1 MFSRGTWV
9 AGLTSGPR
17 YKLHRVVSNEHTLE
31 YNTLYAFEP
40 HTRVAVP
47 GWGDN
52 GVELGIG
59 QIAVF
64 TEDGLRYLDRVQ
76 DGDGWHVIR

>member
-1 MFSRGTWV
+1 MSG
-9 AGLTSGPR
+9 ASSGPG
-17 YKLHRVVSNEHTLE
+17 YKRHQIVGHDHVVHA
-31 YNTLYAFEP
+31 NTLYAFEP

-59 QIAVF
+59 QIAVV
-64 TEDGLRYLDRVQ
+64 TEDGLRYLDRAQ
-76 DGDGWHVIR
+76 PGDTWHVIH